1 MNERGQQS
9 LSALWA
15 WQKEVYLAAIKW
27 QCHLFTMEG
36 IKELA
41 AKLQKQ
47 ADGLKGKER
56 EVRLCFYYNDLNPY
70 LSIGP
75 NCHVSFT
82 KVKGSWASMA
92 ETEGKVVELG
102 ETYKEL
108 TISVEGKELNEA
120 LQPLEVKD
128 GDTVRLII
136 IREDAR

>member
-1 MNERGQQS
+1 MTELYFMNERGQQS

-15 WQKEVYLAAIKW
+15 WQKEVYLTAIKW

-82 KVKGSWASMA
+82 KVKGAWK
-92 ETEGKVVELG
+92 EEGE
-102 ETYKEL
+102 
-108 TISVEGKELNEA
+108 I
-120 LQPLEVKD
+120 
-128 GDTVRLII
+128 
-136 IREDAR
+136 